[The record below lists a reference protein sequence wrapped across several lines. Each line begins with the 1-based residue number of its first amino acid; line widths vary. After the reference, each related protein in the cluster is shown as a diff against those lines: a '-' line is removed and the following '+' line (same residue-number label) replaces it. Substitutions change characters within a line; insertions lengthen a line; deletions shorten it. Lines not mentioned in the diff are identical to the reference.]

1 MQDTK
6 LNFFPQTQNRAE
18 AIAAGFRFGHIGTH
32 TSRTIMLDE
41 LATVFAAVP
50 ADAKAAVYVDAIVE
64 ENCLAKQTVS
74 TRRLSMQRLR
84 ELYALDPSV
93 PIFRIL
99 RRLWTIDETGRPLLA
114 FLASLARDP
123 LLLATADAVIGLS
136 EGAEFQRNAMRDAL
150 AAAVHDR
157 LNESTLNKVV
167 RNAASSW
174 SQAGHMEGR
183 TFKFR
188 RIVRPTPAC
197 VAFALYLAHA
207 AGFAVEESL
216 TTGWL
221 KVLDC
226 GPSAALELA
235 TGAKRLGLIDLRMAG
250 DVIDLKLD
258 RLDPYFGA
266 ATKSLYT
273 PEAR

>member
-1 MQDTK
+1 
-6 LNFFPQTQNRAE
+6 
-18 AIAAGFRFGHIGTH
+18 
-32 TSRTIMLDE
+32 MLDE
-41 LATVFAAVP
+41 IRRVFDAVP
-50 ADAKAAVYVDAIVE
+50 PTAHHVSYADAVVDD
-64 ENCLAKQTVS
+64 NCLGKQTVA
-74 TRRLSMQRLR
+74 TRRHSLQHLR
-84 ELYALDPSV
+84 ELYGLDPGV

-99 RRLWTIDETGRPLLA
+99 RRLWEIDGSGRPLLA
-114 FLASLARDP
+114 LLACLARDP
-123 LLLATADAVIGLS
+123 LLLATADAVIGLP

-150 AAAVHDR
+150 AAAVQDR

-174 SQAGHMEGR
+174 SQGGHLEGR
-183 TFKFR
+183 TFKLR

-226 GPSAALELA
+226 GPSAVLELA
-235 TGAKRLGLIDLRMAG
+235 AGAKRLGLVDLRMAG

-266 ATKSLYT
+266 T
-273 PEAR
+273 PQAR